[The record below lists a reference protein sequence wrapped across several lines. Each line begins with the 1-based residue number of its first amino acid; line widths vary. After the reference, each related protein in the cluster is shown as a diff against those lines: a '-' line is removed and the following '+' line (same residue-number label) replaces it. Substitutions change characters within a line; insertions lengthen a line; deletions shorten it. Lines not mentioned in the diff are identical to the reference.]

1 MRVLTLLPILALVAA
16 CSQPVAR
23 PAPPEEAFNAWTLFE
38 SNDPL
43 IVAPKC
49 MALLKRPELASE
61 PEMQATYAAWRSW
74 YEKSGTSPG
83 MMDQMISLNEGAYAA
98 TPADAVRAGTGF
110 CAKKMSE
117 MQAAGQN

>member
-1 MRVLTLLPILALVAA
+1 MRALIPLSMIVLLAS
-16 CSQPVAR
+16 CSQPAPK
-23 PAPPEEAFNAWTLFE
+23 PAPPEQAFEPWTLFE

-49 MALLKRPELASE
+49 MALLKRPEIASE
-61 PEMQATYAAWRSW
+61 PEMQATYTAWRTW

-83 MMDQMISLNEGAYAA
+83 IMHQMISLNEGAYSA
-98 TPADAVRAGTGF
+98 TPVDAVRAGAGF

-117 MQAAGQN
+117 MSPS